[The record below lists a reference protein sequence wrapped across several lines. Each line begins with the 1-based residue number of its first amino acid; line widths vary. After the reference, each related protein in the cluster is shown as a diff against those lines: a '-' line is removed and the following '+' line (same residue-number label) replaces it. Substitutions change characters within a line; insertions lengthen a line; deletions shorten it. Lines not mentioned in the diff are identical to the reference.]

1 MLCRRL
7 AQLLGWRS
15 FGGRDLDHLKRKVI
29 NLKVKGYYLELD
41 AVEKLRRACMKG
53 YGFTLIDGVKLVD
66 KTIHRTE
73 QTILRMC
80 FSDPYTRQLLSR
92 RVVSRPKNL
101 LKMRSELAFVLRLYL
116 EPILLSRGTQKQHSI
131 ELLNLIQLLNLPTAG
146 WQISAPTEFHCHAQN
161 EDWQGGARL

>member
-1 MLCRRL
+1 MLF
-7 AQLLGWRS
+7 RS
-15 FGGRDLDHLKRKVI
+15 
-29 NLKVKGYYLELD
+29 
-41 AVEKLRRACMKG
+41 
-53 YGFTLIDGVKLVD
+53 
-66 KTIHRTE
+66 
-73 QTILRMC
+73 
-80 FSDPYTRQLLSR
+80 YTRQLLGR

-101 LKMRSELAFVLRLYL
+101 LRMRSELAFVLRLYL